1 MGWMDTP
8 RLRPKKEFGQ
18 HFLVAP
24 HAIRGIVGE
33 ALDSPAARLL
43 EIGPGPGILTAP
55 LLEDGRPLWAVEL
68 DPEACELLEARF
80 RARQSFRLLRG
91 DAVRIELPAGE
102 AWSIVGN
109 LPYNAATAILTR
121 LLLEPVPWD
130 RMVLMFQLEVGQKLM
145 GAPGEKNYG
154 PLSVLAQLAT
164 RMTRLMKLGPG
175 AFSPSPKVDS
185 VVIRFDPRAG
195 ALPHEARRPLLG
207 FLHRAFAHR
216 RKTLLNN
223 LAGSFPLEEG
233 RELLQA
239 QGIAPTVRAE
249 ALAPGALLSLFQAAQ
264 GLHWNDGRR

>member
-1 MGWMDTP
+1 MGGMDTP

-24 HAIRGIVGE
+24 HAIRGIVAE
-33 ALDSPAARLL
+33 VLDSPAPRLL
-43 EIGPGPGILTAP
+43 EIGPGPGVLTAP

-68 DPEACELLEARF
+68 DPEACELLASRF
-80 RARQSFRLLRG
+80 ADQPCFRLLRG
-91 DAVRIELPAGE
+91 DAVRVELPEGE
-102 AWSIVGN
+102 AWSIAGN

-145 GAPGEKNYG
+145 GVPGEKNYG
-154 PLSVLAQLAT
+154 PLSVLSQLTT

-175 AFSPSPKVDS
+175 AFSPPPKVDS

-195 ALPHEARRPLLG
+195 APPHPERRLFLG
-207 FLHRAFAHR
+207 FLHRVFAHR

-223 LAGSFPLEEG
+223 LAGSLPLDEG

-239 QGIAPTVRAE
+239 QGIPPTVRAE
-249 ALAPGALLSLFQAAQ
+249 ALAPGALLSLYRAAQ
-264 GLHWNDGRR
+264 GLHWNDGSR